1 MPKGGVLPFSSF
13 LRGGEIALDLSPSLG
28 DSFSYDPR
36 DGKLRMRKPDSPS
49 SRGRTESRGTAFCS
63 GRSATD
69 PFSFRR
75 EGREITLPSFFMAR
89 SETDS
94 FILSLR
100 TVRSFDI
107 PGSADRLMADDF
119 SPSGAIILA
128 LALKLFDTLLK
139 FSRERTRWAFVAIS
153 PWRSID
159 GRISGDMDLS
169 EIFPILLILVWSNA
183 TCVSLRLWSWSLR
196 TTVRVRELLGKLL
209 CVYRS

>member
-1 MPKGGVLPFSSF
+1 MPFSSF
-13 LRGGEIALDLSPSLG
+13 LRGGEITLDLPPGLR

-36 DGKLRMRKPDSPS
+36 DGKLRMREPDSPS

-75 EGREITLPSFFMAR
+75 EGREITLPSFFMTR

-100 TVRSFDI
+100 TVRSFDT

-119 SPSGAIILA
+119 SPSGAEILP

-159 GRISGDMDLS
+159 GRISGCAALS
-169 EIFPILLILVWSNA
+169 ERLLILLIRFWSRA
-183 TCVSLRLWSWSLR
+183 TC
-196 TTVRVRELLGKLL
+196 
-209 CVYRS
+209 RSCRSCI